1 MVLTIAICFAVVGMA
16 FGQVNIEKYRGKKG
30 ISGNINL
37 QLNSAAGNADF
48 FDGGAAANLTLNTDD
63 YTVLLVGHGLLG
75 FASGKRFDNQGLAH
89 LRITWTEKGRF
100 QPESFFQSDYSRP
113 RKLVARLLLGGGIRT
128 ILFENEIRHLSVG
141 NSVLWEQEN
150 YDLPSNAQHSDHTS
164 IMRSSN
170 YVNLRLKKGVEL
182 AISGYYQISLSDLND
197 ARIIGQAEITN
208 PIVGPLEQRTSLRLR
223 RDTDPPDNVKTNDLH
238 LGTSFGITF

>member
-30 ISGNINL
+30 ISGYINL

-89 LRITWTEKGRF
+89 LRITWTERVASNQNRF
-100 QPESFFQSDYSRP
+100 FNQITLD
-113 RKLVARLLLGGGIRT
+113 LV
-128 ILFENEIRHLSVG
+128 S
-141 NSVLWEQEN
+141 W
-150 YDLPSNAQHSDHTS
+150 
-164 IMRSSN
+164 
-170 YVNLRLKKGVEL
+170 
-182 AISGYYQISLSDLND
+182 
-197 ARIIGQAEITN
+197 
-208 PIVGPLEQRTSLRLR
+208 
-223 RDTDPPDNVKTNDLH
+223 
-238 LGTSFGITF
+238 